1 MPGNQKMSKLFL
13 ILGSINSATAV
24 AMGAFG
30 AHFLKTKI
38 SEDMLSVFQTA
49 VQYHFYHSLGLLIV
63 GLLTISFKP
72 EKYLKIAGWLMFIG
86 IILFSGSL
94 YILSTTNTRWLGM
107 ITPFGGIS
115 FIISW
120 AFIAIAVWEWSSS
133 HRL

>member
-1 MPGNQKMSKLFL
+1 MSKLFL
-13 ILGSINSATAV
+13 VLGSINAATAV
-24 AMGAFG
+24 TMGAFG
-30 AHFLKTKI
+30 AHSLKTKI

-63 GLLTISFKP
+63 GLLTIYFKP
-72 EKYLKIAGWLMFIG
+72 EKYLKIAGWMMFIG

-107 ITPFGGIS
+107 ITPFGGIA

-120 AFIAIAVWEWSSS
+120 VYIAVAVWKWSSS
-133 HRL
+133 HHL